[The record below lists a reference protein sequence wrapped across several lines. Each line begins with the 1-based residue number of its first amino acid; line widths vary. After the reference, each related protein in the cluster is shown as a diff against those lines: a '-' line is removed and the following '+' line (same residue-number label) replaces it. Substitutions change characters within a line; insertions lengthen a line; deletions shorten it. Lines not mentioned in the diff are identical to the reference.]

1 MSSGAQSIAL
11 RIKNAGAVRDYAEL
25 FKTRVT
31 ALVVVTAWS
40 GVYFACAKAGESPFS
55 WEALD
60 AALGVGLVAA
70 GTAGLNQVIERKLDA
85 KMSRTCMR
93 PLVTGSLGVLPAS
106 MISCLAILSGTILLG
121 VCCNWLAA
129 LLALLT
135 SAAYLGPYT
144 LMKTVGPS
152 CTLIGAFPG
161 AMPPVLG
168 WVAIRGGLDAGALV
182 LFAILFLWQFPHFH
196 SIGLLYRKDYER
208 AGIRMLAVV
217 DQSARKTSREIL
229 LCSLLLIPT
238 SLLPTLLG
246 MSGLVYGIGAAL
258 LGTVLLGYG
267 ARMFQVHARISSDKK
282 IARQL
287 LRATVLYLPALLGL
301 MMFDRV

>member
-1 MSSGAQSIAL
+1 
-11 RIKNAGAVRDYAEL
+11 
-25 FKTRVT
+25 
-31 ALVVVTAWS
+31 
-40 GVYFACAKAGESPFS
+40 
-55 WEALD
+55 
-60 AALGVGLVAA
+60 
-70 GTAGLNQVIERKLDA
+70 
-85 KMSRTCMR
+85 
-93 PLVTGSLGVLPAS
+93 
-106 MISCLAILSGTILLG
+106 
-121 VCCNWLAA
+121 
-129 LLALLT
+129 
-135 SAAYLGPYT
+135 
-144 LMKTVGPS
+144 
-152 CTLIGAFPG
+152 
-161 AMPPVLG
+161 
-168 WVAIRGGLDAGALV
+168 VAIRGGLDAGALV

-217 DQSARKTSREIL
+217 DKSARKTSREIL